1 MPATARNQTTP
12 LGPGAIRNPAMVL
25 TLLTSLNLLNYIDR
39 YVMAAVLPKVQDD
52 LHLSNFLGGSLFT
65 VFLIGYFATSP
76 IFGAWSD
83 RSVPGTRKRLLAFGV
98 SVWSVATVASGL
110 VHGFAALVVA
120 RAVVGVGEA
129 SYATIAPTFIDDLAA
144 PAKKGRWMAIFA
156 AATPV
161 GSALGFVVGGAVEHA
176 HGWRSAFLVA
186 GGPGLALALLC
197 LLIAE
202 PLGGSATSIAEP
214 RGRTATALPDA
225 WRSART
231 LWRLPLYRD
240 GVLGFCAYTF
250 AIGGFAYWAPK
261 YLHARY
267 GLEPGRASVDFGLI
281 TVGAGFFGTLAGGWL
296 ADAAVR
302 RRRARKTGKT
312 LGDALSDGETARANL
327 SVCALSAGLGAPLAA
342 AAIASPSAFGF
353 FVCVAACE
361 VALFLSSGPMNVAML
376 RSVPAGLRASAM
388 AMGIFAIH
396 LLGDLWSP
404 PLIGL
409 VADHA
414 PMIWAMMAAPLVFA
428 LAAFVWLRGAAGAS
442 DRLT

>member
-1 MPATARNQTTP
+1 MATPEPNKAIP
-12 LGPGAIRNPAMVL
+12 LGPGAIRNPALVL

-39 YVMAAVLPKVQDD
+39 YVMAAVLPKVQDE

-76 IFGAWSD
+76 IFGALSD
-83 RSVPGTRKRLLAFGV
+83 RSGPGARTRLLMLGV

-110 VHGFAALVVA
+110 VHSCAALIAA

-129 SYATIAPTFIDDLAA
+129 SYATIAPTLIDDLTA
-144 PAKKGRWMAIFA
+144 PAKRGRWMAIFA

-176 HGWRSAFLVA
+176 HGWRAAFFVA
-186 GGPGLALALLC
+186 GGPGIVLALLC

-202 PLGGSATSIAEP
+202 PRAGTSPAH
-214 RGRTATALPDA
+214 TDA
-225 WRSART
+225 WGAART
-231 LWRLPLYRD
+231 LLRIPLYRA

-261 YLHARY
+261 YLHERY
-267 GLEPGRASVDFGLI
+267 GLEPGRASVAFGLV
-281 TVGAGFFGTLAGGWL
+281 TVGAGFPGTLAGGWL
-296 ADAAVR
+296 ADATV
-302 RRRARKTGKT
+302 RRRARQAIGKV
-312 LGDALSDGETARANL
+312 GDARQADAETARANL
-327 SVCALSAGLGAPLAA
+327 TVCALSAGLGAPLAA
-342 AAIASPSAFGF
+342 AAIAAPTSLGF
-353 FVCVAACE
+353 FVSVAAAE

-376 RSVPAGLRASAM
+376 RSVPGGLRASAM
-388 AMGIFAIH
+388 ALGIFAIH

-428 LAAFVWLRGAAGAS
+428 LAAFVWHRGAVGTS

>member
-1 MPATARNQTTP
+1 VLAPGSRESRTLPTGIVRSPA
-12 LGPGAIRNPAMVL
+12 AILV
-25 TLLTSLNLLNYIDR
+25 LLTALNLLNYVDR
-39 YVMAAVLPKVQDD
+39 YVMAAVLPRVQDD

-76 IFGAWSD
+76 IFGALSD
-83 RSVPGTRKRLLAFGV
+83 RAGTGARKRLLALGV
-98 SVWSVATVASGL
+98 SVWSVATVASGM
-110 VHGFAALVVA
+110 VHGFVALVAA

-129 SYATIAPTFIDDLAA
+129 SYATIAPTLIDDLAA
-144 PAKKGRWMAIFA
+144 PAKKGRWQAIFA

-161 GSALGFVVGGAVEHA
+161 GSALGFVVGGLVEHA
-176 HGWRSAFLVA
+176 HGWRAAFFVA
-186 GGPGLALALLC
+186 GVPGMVLALLC

-202 PLGGSATSIAEP
+202 PPRVRDAAPLRIA
-214 RGRTATALPDA
+214 A
-225 WRSART
+225 SART
-231 LWRLPLYRD
+231 LLHIPLYRQ

-267 GLEPGRASVDFGLI
+267 GLEAGRASVDFGLI
-281 TVGAGFFGTLAGGWL
+281 TVAAGFVGTLAGGWL
-296 ADAAVR
+296 ADAAI
-302 RRRARKTGKT
+302 RRRARRRARI
-312 LGDALSDGETARANL
+312 ALEATEAEGEMARASL

-342 AAIASPSAFGF
+342 AAIAAPTPLGF
-353 FVCVAACE
+353 FTCVAACE
-361 VALFLSSGPMNVAML
+361 IALFLSSGPMNVAML
-376 RSVPAGLRASAM
+376 RSVPGGLRASAM
-388 AMGIFAIH
+388 ALGIFAIH

-414 PMIWAMMAAPLVFA
+414 PMMWAMMAVPLVFA
-428 LAAFVWLRGAAGAS
+428 LAAFIWWRGAIGTS

>member
-1 MPATARNQTTP
+1 MPLTTSSQTTS
-12 LGPGAIRNPAMVL
+12 LGPGTIRNPAMVL

-39 YVMAAVLPKVQDD
+39 YVMAAVLPKVQDE

-76 IFGAWSD
+76 IFGALSD
-83 RSVPGTRKRLLAFGV
+83 RSGPGTRKRLLALGV

-202 PLGGSATSIAEP
+202 PRNG
-214 RGRTATALPDA
+214 TATVPPDV
-225 WRSART
+225 WGSART
-231 LWRLPLYRD
+231 LWRIPLYRD

-281 TVGAGFFGTLAGGWL
+281 TVAAGFVGTLVGGWL

-302 RRRARKTGKT
+302 RRSLRNAGKILDT
-312 LGDALSDGETARANL
+312 KRSDAETARANL

-342 AAIASPSAFGF
+342 AAIASPTAFGF

-388 AMGIFAIH
+388 ALGIFAIH

-414 PMIWAMMAAPLVFA
+414 PMIWAMMAVPLVFA

-442 DRLT
+442 ERLT

>member
-1 MPATARNQTTP
+1 MIRN
-12 LGPGAIRNPAMVL
+12 PGAILA
-25 TLLTSLNLLNYIDR
+25 LLTALNLLNYIDR

-52 LHLSNFLGGSLFT
+52 LHLSNFMGGSLFT

-76 IFGAWSD
+76 IFGALSD
-83 RSVPGTRKRLLAFGV
+83 GAGTGTRKRLLMLGV

-110 VHGFAALVVA
+110 VHGFASLMAA

-129 SYATIAPTFIDDLAA
+129 SYATIAPTLIDDLAA
-144 PAKKGRWMAIFA
+144 PSKSGRWQAIFA

-176 HGWRSAFLVA
+176 HGWRAAFFVA
-186 GGPGLALALLC
+186 GGPGIVLALLC

-202 PLGGSATSIAEP
+202 PP
-214 RGRTATALPDA
+214 RGRSAARPDVA
-225 WRSART
+225 GAART
-231 LWRLPLYRD
+231 LLRIPLYRQ

-281 TVGAGFFGTLAGGWL
+281 TVAAGFIGTLAGGWL
-296 ADAAVR
+296 ADGAVR
-302 RRRARKTGKT
+302 KRTRRTAAS
-312 LGDALSDGETARANL
+312 ALAAKEAEAEIARANL

-342 AAIASPSAFGF
+342 AAIAAPTALGF
-353 FVCVAACE
+353 FACVAACE

-388 AMGIFAIH
+388 ALGIFAIH

-414 PMIWAMMAAPLVFA
+414 PMIWAMMAVPLVFA
-428 LAAFVWLRGAAGAS
+428 LAAFVWRRGAAGTS

>member
-1 MPATARNQTTP
+1 MPLTTRSQTTSV
-12 LGPGAIRNPAMVL
+12 GPGTIRNPATVL

-39 YVMAAVLPKVQDD
+39 YVMAAVLPKVQDE

-76 IFGAWSD
+76 IFGALSD
-83 RSVPGTRKRLLAFGV
+83 RSGPGTRKRLLALGV

-202 PLGGSATSIAEP
+202 PRNG
-214 RGRTATALPDA
+214 TATAPPDV
-225 WRSART
+225 WGSART
-231 LWRLPLYRD
+231 LWRIPLYRD

-281 TVGAGFFGTLAGGWL
+281 TVAAGFVGTLVGGWL
-296 ADAAVR
+296 GDSAVR
-302 RRRARKTGKT
+302 RRSLRNAGKI
-312 LGDALSDGETARANL
+312 LDMKRPDAETARANL
-327 SVCALSAGLGAPLAA
+327 AVCALSAGLGAPLAA
-342 AAIASPSAFGF
+342 AAIASPTAFGF

-388 AMGIFAIH
+388 ALGIFAIH

-414 PMIWAMMAAPLVFA
+414 PMIWAMMAVPLVFA